1 MQLYRSERT
10 AAVQSRI
17 LEVALG
23 LIGED
28 CWARRDEGDMCVGRG
43 SCTRIVPQ
51 ISHTSIS
58 PRPLPLPPRIIP
70 SGRFE
75 ASPGGLRCVTAA
87 HLTEVYHLVCGTA
100 HGRCRQYAFMLLQR
114 LAGQAPTLYRW
125 GRDRGG
131 RADGAGGQDSRG
143 EAREQTLCR

>member
-1 MQLYRSERT
+1 MGY
-10 AAVQSRI
+10 VF
-17 LEVALG
+17 
-23 LIGED
+23 
-28 CWARRDEGDMCVGRG
+28 GRG
-43 SCTRIVPQ
+43 SCTRIVPP
-51 ISHTSIS
+51 ICHTSIF
-58 PRPLPLPPRIIP
+58 PRPLPLPP
-70 SGRFE
+70 GRFE

-131 RADGAGGQDSRG
+131 RLMGPGGRILGGKPGSRPSVG
-143 EAREQTLCR
+143 EKARP